1 METTITV
8 DTTIIERERNGK
20 LDGQELRRIRG
31 AALHAKQVYPGPV
44 GDLLA
49 RELHAYA
56 DLGYRFLPNALMDRL
71 ATEILSIRSP

>member
-8 DTTIIERERNGK
+8 DTTSTGRERDGK
-20 LDGQELRRIRG
+20 LDWQELRRLRG
-31 AALHAKQVYPGPV
+31 AALHAKRVYPGPV

-56 DLGYRFLPNALMDRL
+56 DLGYRFLPNELMERL
-71 ATEILSIRSP
+71 ATEVLSIQSP

>member
-8 DTTIIERERNGK
+8 ETTNTGRERDGK
-20 LDGQELRRIRG
+20 LDGQELRRLRG
-31 AALHAKQVYPGPV
+31 AALHAKRVYPGPV

-71 ATEILSIRSP
+71 ATEILSRQSS